1 MNRQSHSMTL
11 LIALVNGHNGGALV
25 RAMRE
30 AGAPGCS
37 KIAGCGFPILDD
49 DPFATHDILFS
60 LLYDA
65 PEPVM
70 EAARRL
76 CAENRDIKTLVM
88 LAEASKDC
96 IETRLDAEESPEES
110 TMKLI
115 ISIIEHGNAESVMGA
130 AREAGATGG
139 TIIKAQGTGTEE
151 DVKFFGISL
160 VPEKEMLFIV
170 APGQQAASILDAIN
184 RQPVFMEPGGG
195 IYFTLN
201 VQDMFIANVTNAFS
215 DWTAQDA

>member
-1 MNRQSHSMTL
+1 
-11 LIALVNGHNGGALV
+11 
-25 RAMRE
+25 
-30 AGAPGCS
+30 
-37 KIAGCGFPILDD
+37 
-49 DPFATHDILFS
+49 
-60 LLYDA
+60 
-65 PEPVM
+65 
-70 EAARRL
+70 
-76 CAENRDIKTLVM
+76 
-88 LAEASKDC
+88 
-96 IETRLDAEESPEES
+96 
-110 TMKLI
+110 MKLI

-184 RQPVFMEPGGG
+184 KQPVFMEPGGG